1 MLNIGLKMI
10 LVIGLLVAKEAVSL
24 VKIGILK
31 NVLNVNQITLRKI
44 TIVNLQ
50 ILIEYPS
57 LVSQRENAMGWINI
71 NMMKRKK

>member
-10 LVIGLLVAKEAVSL
+10 LVIGLLDAKEAVSL

-57 LVSQRENAMGWINI
+57 LASQRGNAMA
-71 NMMKRKK
+71 

>member
-10 LVIGLLVAKEAVSL
+10 LAIGLLVAKEAVFL

-31 NVLNVNQITLRKI
+31 NVLNVNQITLKKI

-57 LVSQRENAMGWINI
+57 LASQRENAMAWINI
-71 NMMKRKK
+71 NMMKRSK

>member
-10 LVIGLLVAKEAVSL
+10 LAIGLLVAKEAVSL

-50 ILIEYPS
+50 ILIEYLS

>member
-10 LVIGLLVAKEAVSL
+10 LAIGLLVAKEAVFL
-24 VKIGILK
+24 VKIGTLK
-31 NVLNVNQITLRKI
+31 NVLNVNQIILKKI

-57 LVSQRENAMGWINI
+57 LASQRENAMAWINI
-71 NMMKRKK
+71 NMMKRRK

>member
-10 LVIGLLVAKEAVSL
+10 LAIGLLVAKEAVSL